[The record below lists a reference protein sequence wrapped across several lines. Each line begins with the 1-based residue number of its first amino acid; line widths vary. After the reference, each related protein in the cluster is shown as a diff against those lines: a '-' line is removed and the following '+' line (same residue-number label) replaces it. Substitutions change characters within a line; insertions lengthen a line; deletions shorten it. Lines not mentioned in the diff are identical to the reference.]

1 MSSDKN
7 LTGEQIQQIMD
18 MLLYKALEPIIMYT
32 SAFEPQAEYLLMLI
46 AANGKRKLSSLAR
59 ETVVESLAS
68 YVVQTDRRK
77 KYELIRDARVERYF
91 IHGFVKKFVDSNA
104 DYIGQYN
111 DCMGAPTALKRN
123 CLDNRAAI
131 IGNCSR
137 ADFFNAVRISSSY
150 IKRFYEY
157 RESII
162 GHYLKHSSKQAKAY
176 VSQSH
181 GNTDFMDLR
190 QSILKAVITA
200 LDKYDSRKGAL
211 TSYINYWIF
220 NAATGS
226 TEHEYGIAYTIP
238 QTQKKKLFE
247 KQSSEVNFSVSLDAL
262 TKNDDDENNMA
273 LHSTLSSDNQLD
285 EDMENMETSRI
296 VQALAKCVDRRGVA
310 RLCLDIGEYFSPK
323 ELQQM
328 QDQMRREGLA

>member
-18 MLLYKALEPIIMYT
+18 MFLYKALEPIIINT
-32 SAFEPQAEYLLMLI
+32 SAFDAQAEYLLMLI
-46 AANGKRKLSSLAR
+46 AANGKRKLSSLDR
-59 ETVVESLAS
+59 EVVVELLAA
-68 YVVQTDRRK
+68 YVAQTDRRK
-77 KYELIRDARVERYF
+77 KYELIREARIERYF
-91 IHGFVKKFVDSNA
+91 IHGFVKKFVTDNLEFVKSYNA
-104 DYIGQYN
+104 YIE
-111 DCMGAPTALKRN
+111 APTASVRN
-123 CLDNRAAI
+123 YLNNRANI
-131 IGNCSR
+131 IGNCGR
-137 ADFFNAVRISSSY
+137 ADFFNAVRVSNAY
-150 IKRFYEY
+150 IKSFYDY
-157 RESII
+157 RETII

-181 GNTDFMDLR
+181 GNTDFRDLR

-211 TSYINYWIF
+211 TSYINFWIF

-247 KQSSEVNFSVSLDAL
+247 KQSNEVNFSVSLDAL
-262 TKNDDDENNMA
+262 TKNEDDENNLA
-273 LHSTLSSDNQLD
+273 LHSTLGDNQLD
-285 EDMENMETSRI
+285 EDIENMETSRI

-310 RLCLDIGEYFSPK
+310 RLCLDIGEYFSPGEMRK
-323 ELQQM
+323 M
-328 QDQMRREGLA
+328 RDQMLSEGLS